1 MTRDVNVYVKV
12 NKAILI
18 LSLFLI
24 IAIAVR
30 AIYIALSPTVNGVN
44 LQEFASNRNTNKQT
58 LVAKRGTIYDANGN
72 ILAQNVSAY
81 TVIAYLDSNISKNS
95 SKPLHVVD
103 KQMTAEKL
111 SPIIGMEEEAILEL
125 LQKENVYQVELG
137 PGGRGITE
145 LTKEKIELLELQGI
159 DFIPSYK
166 RYYPNSD
173 FLSYTLG
180 YAKTDEKGNII
191 GELGLEDYY
200 NDILSGE
207 NGYLEYQQDRLGYKI
222 PNTPEIRESPI
233 DGKDIYLTIDSNV
246 QLFVENAVKKQYEYA
261 DPEWFFMVVA
271 EAKTGKILANS
282 TYPSFDPNTRKIEQ
296 YLNSL
301 VSYAYEPGS
310 TMKIFTYMAAIE
322 NNMYDGDDTFLSGKL
337 KIGPD
342 TISDWNNKGWGEI
355 TYDQGFTR
363 SSNVGVANL
372 TQKYINREVLLK
384 YFKKLGFG
392 EKTGITLPKE
402 LSGKVDFYY
411 PLDVA
416 SAGYGQ
422 GITTTPIQQ
431 IKALTAI
438 ANDGNLLN
446 PYIVEKIIDP
456 ITKEVEYEG
465 KKTNLGKVASKETIN
480 KIKDLMYSVTH
491 SDMGTGI
498 GYNLKDYEL
507 IGKTGTA
514 QIATTSGYLSGSYI
528 YSFAGMF
535 PKDNP
540 EIIIYTSIKKP
551 KYGGSNALKESFK
564 EVMQNI
570 SNYLDIVSLG
580 GNKEEIVEYKI
591 SSLLNKD
598 IDIVKEYMNEK
609 HTELIILG
617 DGDKIIKQYPTI
629 NTEISSKDKVFVL
642 TNSKNITM
650 PNIKKWSLREVL
662 NLVSLIG
669 IEYEI
674 EGYGSVISQ
683 SIKENDPITSDS
695 KLIITLEPS
704 YVEEKE
710 E

>member
-1 MTRDVNVYVKV
+1 MTRDVNVYVKA

-24 IAIAVR
+24 IAIVIRAV
-30 AIYIALSPTVNGVN
+30 YIALSPTVNGIN

-58 LVAKRGTIYDANGN
+58 LVAKRGTIYDAHGN

-81 TVIAYLDSNISKNS
+81 TVIAYLNPNISKNS
-95 SKPLHVVD
+95 LKPLHVVD

-111 SPIIGMEEEAILEL
+111 APILNMEVGAILEL
-125 LQKENVYQVELG
+125 LKKENVYQVELG

-145 LTKEKIELLELQGI
+145 LTKEKIELLELPGI
-159 DFIPSYK
+159 DFVPSYK
-166 RYYPNSD
+166 RYYPNGN

-200 NDILSGE
+200 NDILSGK

-222 PNTPEIRESPI
+222 PNTPEVRKNPT
-233 DGKDIYLTIDSNV
+233 DGKDIYLTIDSNI
-246 QLFVENAVKKQYEYA
+246 QLFVENAVRKQFKRAE
-261 DPEWFFMVVA
+261 PEWFLMVVA
-271 EAKTGKILANS
+271 DAKTGKILANT
-282 TYPSFDPNTRKIEQ
+282 TYPSFDPNTRDLKQ

-322 NNMYDGDDTFLSGKL
+322 NNKYNGDDTFLSGKMQ
-337 KIGPD
+337 IGPD
-342 TISDWNNKGWGEI
+342 MVSDWNNKGWGQI
-355 TYDQGFTR
+355 TYDQGFAL

-372 TQKYINREVLLK
+372 TQKYINRDILLN
-384 YFKKLGFG
+384 FFRKLGFG

-431 IKALTAI
+431 IKALTTI
-438 ANDGNLLN
+438 ANGGELLQ

-456 ITKEVEYEG
+456 VTKEVEYEG
-465 KKTNLGKVASKETIN
+465 KKTSLGKVTSKETID
-480 KIKDLMYSVTH
+480 KIKDLMYSVIH
-491 SDMGTGI
+491 SDIGTGT
-498 GYNLKDYEL
+498 GYKMDGYEL

-514 QIATTSGYLSGSYI
+514 QIATTGGYLTGNYI

-535 PKDNP
+535 PKEDP
-540 EIIIYTSIKKP
+540 RIIIYTSINKP
-551 KYGGSNALKESFK
+551 KYGTNSALKESVK
-564 EVMQNI
+564 EVIKNI
-570 SNYLDIVSLG
+570 SNYLNIVSSS
-580 GNKEEIVEYKI
+580 GNKEEIIEYKI
-591 SSLLNKD
+591 PSLINKD
-598 IDIVKEYMNEK
+598 IEDVKEYMNTK
-609 HTELIILG
+609 NTNLIVLG
-617 DGDKIIKQYPTI
+617 DGNKVIKQYPTT

-642 TNSKNITM
+642 TNGKNIVM
-650 PNIKKWSLREVL
+650 PNIIGWSLREVL
-662 NLVSLIG
+662 NLVDLVG

-674 EGYGSVISQ
+674 EGYGSVVNQ
-683 SIKENDPITSDS
+683 SIKESDPITNESV
-695 KLIITLEPS
+695 LTITLEPK
-704 YVEEKE
+704 YKEEKDE
-710 E
+710 